1 MEVIST
7 TAIDFTG
14 ERKCHYSLLDGELS
28 RGLDVR
34 SVCLMR
40 YPAFRLF
47 SVI

>member
-7 TAIDFTG
+7 TAVDFMG
-14 ERKCHYSLLDGELS
+14 ERKCHDSLLESFPEDWH
-28 RGLDVR
+28 